1 VIVVD
6 ASAAVSALLH
16 DGEARRLLAAESIH
30 APHLVDA
37 EVVSVLRRQVA
48 SGLLTSQEGRQALD
62 VWSRLGLIRYA
73 APPLLER
80 IWELRE
86 TVTAYDAMY
95 VALAENLDCSLVTA
109 DARLSGANGP
119 RCTITVVPR

>member
-1 VIVVD
+1 MIVVD

-16 DGEARRLLAAESIH
+16 DGQARRLLAAEPIH
-30 APHLVDA
+30 APHVVDA

-48 SGLLTSQEGRQALD
+48 SGLLTSEEGRQALN
-62 VWSRLGLIRYA
+62 VWSRLGMIRYA

-86 TVTAYDAMY
+86 AVTAYDAMY
-95 VALAENLDCSLVTA
+95 VALAENLDCALVTA
-109 DARLSGANGP
+109 DTRLSGANGP

>member
-1 VIVVD
+1 MIVVD

-16 DGEARRLLAAESIH
+16 DGQARRLLAGESIH

-37 EVVSVLRRQVA
+37 EVISVLRRQVA
-48 SGLLTSQEGRQALD
+48 GGLLTAEHGRQALN

-73 APPLLER
+73 APPLAER
-80 IWELRE
+80 VWELRDA
-86 TVTAYDAMY
+86 VTAYDAMY
-95 VALAENLDCSLVTA
+95 VALAENLDCALVTA
-109 DARLSGANGP
+109 DTRLSRANGP

>member
-6 ASAAVSALLH
+6 ASAAVAALLN
-16 DGEARRLLAAESIH
+16 DGQARRLLAVESVH

-48 SGLLTSQEGRQALD
+48 VGLLAPERASRALA

-73 APPLLER
+73 AVPLLER
-80 IWELRE
+80 VWELRAA
-86 TVTAYDAMY
+86 VTAYDAMY
-95 VALAENLDCSLVTA
+95 VALAENLDCALVTA
-109 DARLSGANGP
+109 DARLSRANGP
-119 RCTITVVPR
+119 RCAITVVPR